1 MHHKIL
7 HRVFFPHL
15 WLLLILVG
23 IGCEP
28 EYSRR
33 QTIDL
38 RDRILDIKDHHGG
51 TRHVSLVNGD
61 QWYQSYGHAIEILNS
76 DDGLRISLIENG
88 PFGSIGPISDMIIAN
103 NSLWVVHAN
112 DRVVQMDLSNPRRPI
127 AGKQWTAEELGLL
140 PLEVSSPGGM
150 IWISG
155 RNGVTSLQRP
165 GVMYL
170 KDGNRAGRVV
180 EQGRTLVATSG
191 RRIKELRSSKYLG
204 AATELHQIDGIPALS
219 DGFFFVLQ
227 GDSAATI
234 GIMND
239 SFAELDSETVRG
251 TCRSLRMFGDA
262 LFAVTD
268 TEIFGWEIS
277 DKGMMEKP
285 VFIPIKG
292 ARDIAKLRKNYFA
305 VGGTFGR
312 ALYRLK
318 ADSQGG
324 DDEFFAVKRS
334 PGRLSQA
341 LADGRRILAGSSEGN
356 WMYRIGSTPQLSE
369 RTLNA
374 TTRPLRRVSVEW
386 CEAMIDDEH
395 GGVLLSFPDDST
407 ALWAPRDEGGEIYAL
422 EVSDNR
428 IWVGYSEGLVVL
440 EENPPGGFKVA
451 GEVIME
457 GPVFWLFKPRVGDA
471 IAYVSGFGGLGSVE
485 MIPDPEADENL
496 VRRVRAEEMEDARE
510 EMRESA
516 GLPPEP
522 SKKK

>member
-1 MHHKIL
+1 MHHQNL
-7 HRVFFPHL
+7 HRVFIQSVC
-15 WLLLILVG
+15 LLLMFAG

-51 TRHVSLVNGD
+51 TRHISLVNGD
-61 QWYQSYGHAIEILNS
+61 QWYQSYGHAIEILDS

-140 PLEVSSPGGM
+140 PLEVSSAGGM

-268 TEIFGWEIS
+268 TEIFGWEACS
-277 DKGMMEKP
+277 
-285 VFIPIKG
+285 FFTTSSTYTY
-292 ARDIAKLRKNYFA
+292 AS
-305 VGGTFGR
+305 
-312 ALYRLK
+312 
-318 ADSQGG
+318 AD
-324 DDEFFAVKRS
+324 F
-334 PGRLSQA
+334 
-341 LADGRRILAGSSEGN
+341 
-356 WMYRIGSTPQLSE
+356 
-369 RTLNA
+369 
-374 TTRPLRRVSVEW
+374 
-386 CEAMIDDEH
+386 
-395 GGVLLSFPDDST
+395 
-407 ALWAPRDEGGEIYAL
+407 
-422 EVSDNR
+422 
-428 IWVGYSEGLVVL
+428 VV
-440 EENPPGGFKVA
+440 PSA
-451 GEVIME
+451 GEVRFDSTSSFADFQGARI
-457 GPVFWLFKPRVGDA
+457 VS
-471 IAYVSGFGGLGSVE
+471 IAGVDTTSTTAFTSITDVTSVCTTNSACQGVQIKIQVSDWECKSTSAWAKFRSAFTAAHSSGSVDVVINARTDAVAYRNILDE
-485 MIPDPEADENL
+485 RLLGNEDPDGTNAARDDCRQLHSSIAPW
-496 VRRVRAEEMEDARE
+496 VRYSVY
-510 EMRESA
+510 
-516 GLPPEP
+516 
-522 SKKK
+522 